1 GLAMVYGMVQ
11 RHSADLEIDSAVG
24 KGTTMRLVFSPV
36 QSALAVES
44 HRPESAPIVR
54 SLRILLV
61 DDDPLL
67 IKSVREVLERDGHRV
82 TAADGGENGINAF
95 LAARLRGTAFAVVIT
110 DLGMPY
116 VDGRKVAAA
125 IKAAAP
131 QTPVVMLTGW
141 GRRLLAD
148 NDIPAHVDRVLGKPP
163 RLTEVRAALAELT
176 EPALPAAAS

>member
-1 GLAMVYGMVQ
+1 
-11 RHSADLEIDSAVG
+11 
-24 KGTTMRLVFSPV
+24 
-36 QSALAVES
+36 
-44 HRPESAPIVR
+44 
-54 SLRILLV
+54 
-61 DDDPLL
+61 
-67 IKSVREVLERDGHRV
+67 LERDSHSV

-148 NDIPAHVDRVLGKPP
+148 KEIPANVDRVLSKPP
-163 RLTEVRAALAELT
+163 KLAELRAVLAELT
-176 EPALPAAAS
+176 AAAASRPEAVPAETP